1 MNSRKTA
8 KILIVDDDE
17 KNRLLFKLI
26 LKKEGYK
33 TVEAENGEE
42 GIKKALEEKPDVI
55 LMDVM
60 MPVMDGFTATNFLK
74 NNNRTK
80 HIPIIILTALDKEES
95 KFKDTEKT
103 ADDILTKPIDTK
115 ELILKIKKYIHENH

>member
-1 MNSRKTA
+1 MKNEKKP

-26 LKKEGYK
+26 LKKENYE
-33 TVEAENGEE
+33 TIEAENGEE

-60 MPVMDGFTATNFLK
+60 MPVMDGFSATEKLK
-74 NNNRTK
+74 SDNRTK
-80 HIPIIILTALDKEES
+80 HIPIIILTALDDEES
-95 KFKDTEKT
+95 KSNNTT
-103 ADDILTKPIDTK
+103 ADDVLTKPIDAK
-115 ELILKIKKYIHENH
+115 ELILKIKKCIDETC